1 MVIQNKIK
9 KNGGR
14 FIASRK
20 VIGAPL
26 RQALGAP
33 LRQALGAPLRQA
45 LGAPLRQA
53 MGAPLRQAL
62 GASLA
67 RNAKL
72 FADVATDVAT
82 SGFIEFAQNQPKID
96 LLKMPFILETDPS
109 TTTSDSSN
117 IPHDKID
124 ISSIIVQRTS
134 PTITKLVI
142 SKLIAAF
149 LTTVLIETSLGKNI
163 DNAIKE
169 IKEDT
174 NTVVNETT
182 EAIYD
187 FMIKTA
193 SERLQEGDT
202 TIIASL
208 YETLGRFI
216 SPDVRKRVLEN
227 LVIDAVSYGWLAEY
241 DALIDQW
248 LKKII
253 EIKGGNLPSD
263 KYIID
268 MFNIIQNKVLPV
280 SNTIWY
286 YTKKSDKV
294 PESDRYEGLMKT
306 ATGVRK
312 MLAEDTLISKIVIGL
327 LSASELVINTRP
339 LGDIFGDINTML
351 QTLII
356 KIKSDIANSNG
367 NLTLHQ
373 SILVPKKHFIEDP
386 HNIKTHVNEL
396 KELEQYL
403 DKTKKYVQKIK
414 QPTPITKWPAN
425 VIKAPTANVHLT
437 EIQNM
442 GAFDL
447 FRGGG
452 RKSRRRYR
460 SRHTKSLKNVFH
472 HKY

>member
-45 LGAPLRQA
+45 I
-53 MGAPLRQAL
+53 

-96 LLKMPFILETDPS
+96 LLKMPYILETDPS
-109 TTTSDSSN
+109 TTTSDSSS

-124 ISSIIVQRTS
+124 ISSIIIQRTS

-396 KELEQYL
+396 EQYL
-403 DKTKKYVQKIK
+403 DKTKKNIQKIK
-414 QPTPITKWPAN
+414 QPTPITKWPVVN
-425 VIKAPTANVHLT
+425 VIKAPTGNVNLT

-447 FRGGG
+447 FRGGR

-460 SRHTKSLKNVFH
+460 SRQTKSLKNVFH